1 MGKNQ
6 FRVRKQ
12 SKFMKIIFIGLIIG
26 LFVANSFGQTTPV
39 TVGQSFTMK
48 SAILSEERKV
58 LVALPRDY
66 EKGTQK
72 YPVIYV
78 LDGEWN
84 FPFVAEAVKV
94 LADSE
99 RIPPSIVIG
108 VTNSD
113 RNRDFTTKLTTNF
126 EKPDFMNK
134 VGGANNFLNY
144 LEKELVPLVDKTF
157 RTAPYR
163 TLIGHSLGGIFA
175 WHSLASRP
183 QLFQSYL
190 ILDAS
195 VFWDNGAV
203 VKEVKEFFKQNPTAK
218 SRVFWGRDRIPREV
232 WFTQNTEFLA
242 FWEKNPPKNVRF
254 KFYEME
260 DETHST
266 LVFPGSYIGLRTL
279 YADYLIP
286 YTEKMTLADVTNHYA
301 ALSKE
306 FGYEVRIP
314 QGRITGVAGQ
324 FKTLKMFKDAIALYQ
339 IGLKSYP
346 PSLEMLD
353 GLAEAYEADNQQK
366 TALETYQKADAL
378 TEEQSETQRANRK
391 AKIESLKK
399 QLNLK

>member
-1 MGKNQ
+1 
-6 FRVRKQ
+6 
-12 SKFMKIIFIGLIIG
+12 
-26 LFVANSFGQTTPV
+26 
-39 TVGQSFTMK
+39 MK
-48 SAILSEERKV
+48 SAILNEEPKV
-58 LVALPRDY
+58 LVAFPKDY
-66 EKGTQK
+66 EKGVQK

-84 FPFVAEAVKV
+84 FPIVANAVKV
-94 LADSE
+94 LSDNE

-126 EKPDFMNK
+126 EKPDFMK
-134 VGGANNFLNY
+134 EVGGADNFLNY

-157 RTAPYR
+157 RTEPHR
-163 TLIGHSLGGIFA
+163 TIVGHSLGGIFA

-195 VFWDNGAV
+195 VFWDNGIV

-232 WFTQNTEFLA
+232 WFPQNTELLE
-242 FWEKNPPKNVRF
+242 FWEKNPPKNVKF

-266 LVFPGSYIGLRTL
+266 LVFPGTYFGLRTL

-286 YTEKMTLADVTNHYA
+286 YTEKMTLADVTNHYST
-301 ALSKE
+301 LSKE

-314 QGRITGVAGQ
+314 QGRITGVGNQ

-339 IGLKSYP
+339 IGLKSYT
-346 PSLEMLD
+346 PSTEMLE
-353 GLAEAYEADNQQK
+353 GLAEAYEADAQPK
-366 TALETYQKADAL
+366 LALETYQKADVL
-378 TEEQSETQRANRK
+378 TEEQSKIQRAKRK
-391 AKIESLKK
+391 SKIESLKK

>member
-1 MGKNQ
+1 MHTV
-6 FRVRKQ
+6 FFI
-12 SKFMKIIFIGLIIG
+12 SFIIC
-26 LFVANSFGQTTPV
+26 LFAINSFAQNTTPV
-39 TVGQSFTMK
+39 IVGQSFTMK
-48 SAILSEERKV
+48 SAILNEERKV

-66 EKGTQK
+66 EKSTQK

-78 LDGEWN
+78 LDAEWN

-113 RNRDFTTKLTTNF
+113 RNRDFTTKLNGNF
-126 EKPDFMNK
+126 QKPDFMK
-134 VGGANNFLNY
+134 ETGGADNFLNY
-144 LEKELVPLVDKTF
+144 LEKDLVPMVDKIL
-157 RTAPYR
+157 RTEPHR
-163 TLIGHSLGGIFA
+163 TLIGHSLGGLFA

-195 VFWDNGAV
+195 VFWDNGVV
-203 VKEVKEFFKQNPTAK
+203 VKEVKEFFKQNPVAK

-232 WFTQNTEFLA
+232 WFDQNTELLE
-242 FWEKNPPKNVRF
+242 FWEKNPPKNVKF
-254 KFYEME
+254 KFYEMDE
-260 DETHST
+260 ETHST
-266 LVFPGSYIGLRTL
+266 LVFPGSYIGLRSL

-286 YTEKMTLADVTNHYA
+286 YTEKMTLADVTDHYA

-314 QGRITGVAGQ
+314 RGRITGVSGQ
-324 FKTLKMFKDAIALYQ
+324 FKTLKMFKDAIGLYQ
-339 IGLKSYP
+339 IGLKVYP
-346 PSLEMLD
+346 PSLEILD
-353 GLAEAYEADNQQK
+353 GLAETYEADNQPK
-366 TALETYQKADAL
+366 LALETYQKADAL
-378 TEEQSETQRANRK
+378 TGEQSETQRKTRQS
-391 AKIESLKK
+391 KIDSLKK